1 MLPEAQLKSMNSAGV
16 GKFPWRW
23 DGTWSNLLFS
33 ILFSSLV
40 RGSRCSFSWALM
52 VLLDDSGSM
61 KFYEDG
67 SRIDDLKLILSRVVN
82 AAMLFDE
89 DGISIRFINWSPPV
103 NSAQILDNVKSEQ
116 DLERIISQV
125 QFSGTTEVGTEL
137 RKKVIDPLVR
147 AKIRGPG
154 LEKPVLII
162 TITDGKPEGEPRHTL
177 FETILNISGELASLP
192 RYGKGAISFQF
203 AQVGNDEQ
211 ARVFLSE
218 LDKDPQVGPLVDC
231 TSSEA
236 AFHLLNFQC

>member
-1 MLPEAQLKSMNSAGV
+1 
-16 GKFPWRW
+16 
-23 DGTWSNLLFS
+23 
-33 ILFSSLV
+33 
-40 RGSRCSFSWALM
+40 M
-52 VLLDDSGSM
+52 VLPDDSGSM

-103 NSAQILDNVKSEQ
+103 SSAQILDNVKSEQ

-154 LEKPVLII
+154 LQKPVLII

-177 FETILNISGELASLP
+177 FETISNISGELASLP

-211 ARVFLSE
+211 ARVFLAE

-236 AFHLLNFQC
+236 TFLPSPKVPVLIMYTTQTTKLKKRRWRRQTPPPS

>member
-1 MLPEAQLKSMNSAGV
+1 
-16 GKFPWRW
+16 
-23 DGTWSNLLFS
+23 
-33 ILFSSLV
+33 
-40 RGSRCSFSWALM
+40 M

-67 SRIDDLKLILSRVVN
+67 SRIEDLKLILSRVVN

-103 NSAQILDNVKSEQ
+103 NSAQILDNAKSEQ

-147 AKIRGPG
+147 AKIRGGPG
-154 LEKPVLII
+154 LQKPVLII

-231 TSSEA
+231 TSSET
-236 AFHLLNFQC
+236 AFHLLNLQC